1 MKIVLIIIISIV
13 LIALVVFTIVRNNKD
28 RKKFER
34 QLTNDRPT
42 IKHNEGDI
50 EIDDD
55 TAKSS
60 N

>member
-1 MKIVLIIIISIV
+1 MKTVLFIIISIV
-13 LIALVVFTIVRNNKD
+13 LIALVVFTIIRNNKD
-28 RKKFER
+28 RKKFEK
-34 QLTNDRPT
+34 QLTNDSPT